1 MSSRKRIDP
10 FVGALIGAGVG
21 AAAIGAFFLYR
32 HLTARQV
39 VKATPASSVPLH
51 RLQTTDDISSEWT
64 APTTAD
70 NVESIFRVTTKNGF
84 LPLVK
89 SLRKLPAEFK
99 ELDAVSDSVGRVQH
113 SVSVLRGSYSVG
125 CGGIPD
131 CVRCLCWGL
140 LNPCLRIQPWWQ
152 ARGCLPASADA
163 LALFHHNLPLC
174 LPLCPHR

>member
-32 HLTARQV
+32 HLTARK
-39 VKATPASSVPLH
+39 VKATPESSVPLH
-51 RLQTTDDISSEWT
+51 RLQTTDDISAEWT

-99 ELDAVSDSVGRVQH
+99 ELDAVSDALRI
-113 SVSVLRGSYSVG
+113 LRGSYSVRREG
-125 CGGIPD
+125 VRD
-131 CVRCLCWGL
+131 HVRCLWCWL
-140 LNPCLRIQPWWQ
+140 LGPRL
-152 ARGCLPASADA
+152 
-163 LALFHHNLPLC
+163 
-174 LPLCPHR
+174 